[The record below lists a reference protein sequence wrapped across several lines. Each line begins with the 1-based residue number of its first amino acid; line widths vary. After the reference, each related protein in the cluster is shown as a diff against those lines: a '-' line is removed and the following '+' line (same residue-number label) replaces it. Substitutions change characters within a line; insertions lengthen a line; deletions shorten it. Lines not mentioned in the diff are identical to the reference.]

1 MAVDQIEYCGGCEH
15 YAECQART
23 GEGPCLY
30 AQEKEAEEEAFLYAQ
45 EKEAEEEAFMKELE
59 EDLWAMDEDESYFNQ
74 EEDNVN

>member
-30 AQEKEAEEEAFLYAQ
+30 AQEKEAEEEAFL
-45 EKEAEEEAFMKELE
+45 KELDE
-59 EDLWAMDEDESYFNQ
+59 ELWAMDEDMSYFSQ
-74 EEDNVN
+74 EEDNDD